1 MIKSFAQAVR
11 CYDEGRF
18 QESAFR
24 KVPAL
29 ASTPGVW
36 TDLSGAPGN
45 PRPNYYVGS
54 AGEATLLN
62 GTYGLFHGGNVS
74 PRQKLLHKIMVQSV
88 SAGHAP
94 AHYKIL
100 DYLMFYPLID
110 MDQTGQVDLT
120 NSVTLSRYADGV
132 GVEAMLVATNPYIG
146 GARFTINYTCA
157 TGQDVDSNL
166 ETSNT
171 GTIIGSIVHSG
182 LPTVAGGGGPFI
194 RRPAGCLGI
203 RKVNSI
209 TFMEPNGGLA
219 ALVLVRVLADF
230 MTNEITAPAE
240 FDFITMKKSLPV
252 VQDGAYVN
260 MIGCSGS
267 SWAAAPLSGTIN
279 FIWG

>member
-1 MIKSFAQAVR
+1 MAIRSYKQAQE

-29 ASTPGVW
+29 ASTPGIW

-54 AGEATLLN
+54 AGEATLFN
-62 GTYGLFHGGNVS
+62 GAYGLYHGGNVAPS
-74 PRQKLLHKIMVQSV
+74 QKILHKLLIQSV
-88 SAGHAP
+88 SNGHAP
-94 AHYKIL
+94 AHYRLL

-110 MDQTGQVDLT
+110 MDETGQVDFT
-120 NSVTLSRYADGV
+120 NPVSLPRYSNGI

-146 GARFTINYTCA
+146 GQKFFVNYTCY
-157 TGQDVDSNL
+157 TGQDVTSQI
-166 ETSNT
+166 EISNT

-182 LPTVAGGGGPFI
+182 TPTVAGSGPFI

-203 RKVNSI
+203 RNINSI
-209 TFMEPNGGLA
+209 NFQGPNGGLA
-219 ALVLVRVLADF
+219 AIVLVKPIADF
-230 MTNEITAPAE
+230 MINETTAPVE
-240 FDFITMKKSLPV
+240 IDFIMMKKSLPII
-252 VQDGAYVN
+252 QDGAYVN
-260 MIGCSGS
+260 LIGCSGA